1 MTIILIRHGETNL
14 NRAKIL
20 QPPDTPLSEL
30 GEQQAAR
37 LARSL
42 KGRGVDTIFSSDMK
56 RAAQT
61 ADAIALALQLPVQYS
76 TLLHERNFGDLRG
89 KRYSELSIDPMDGNY
104 LPPNGESWAQFR
116 QRVASAFE
124 SILQL
129 ATGSGKTLAVVSH
142 GLVIKEIVARHLQLD
157 QPIPEHFEN
166 TSITVFERHPP
177 YKISQLAD
185 ASHIADLMEA
195 SNRTGKQ
202 GGLV

>member
-14 NRAKIL
+14 NRSKTL

-30 GEQQAAR
+30 GEQQAAH
-37 LARSL
+37 LANSL
-42 KGRGVDTIFSSDMK
+42 RGSGVDTIFSSDMK

-61 ADAIALALQLPVQYS
+61 AEAIALALQLPVQFS

-89 KRYSELSIDPMDGNY
+89 KRYSELSVNPMASNY
-104 LPPNGESWAQFR
+104 SPPNGESWTQFR
-116 QRVASAFE
+116 RRVAIAFA
-124 SILQL
+124 SILEF
-129 ATGSGKTLAVVSH
+129 AAGSAQTLAVVSH

-157 QPIPEHFEN
+157 QPLPEHFEN
-166 TSITVFERHPP
+166 TSITVFEKHPP
-177 YKISQLAD
+177 HKISQLAD
-185 ASHIADLMEA
+185 ARHIADLMEA